1 MKISWE
7 NHLGKDPVLYA
18 RKVLKECGFKHPPIC
33 EKTVA
38 DYLGLEIK
46 ECSLDGLPQDE
57 DLREALETACA
68 WLERKPDGKS
78 NIGVYRD
85 TRPERKRLG
94 VFHECGHDILP
105 WHEKLNYLCS
115 ENDLGSTARKRIERE
130 AFKCGSEFLMPR
142 EMFVED
148 IVSLETGI
156 SAIEQ
161 FHIRYV
167 ASMEATAI
175 HYAYT
180 HPGLCGIVM
189 VEKAENQKPEA
200 IPRGDTSRGQLIL
213 PFKTPPKRVVLE
225 DDKNYP
231 IRVKYFVKS
240 HHFPKFI
247 RPGTGIEE
255 GNLIFDAWDSRRPMQ
270 GEIPAS
276 VFGSSAK
283 WDYKAECLLLGNTG
297 MVLVLLWLPNRQ
309 LKLNF
314 ENGVIL

>member
-1 MKISWE
+1 MKIVWE
-7 NHLGKDPVLYA
+7 DHLGNNAVRYA
-18 RKVLKECGFKHPPIC
+18 RKVLKECGFRHPPIC
-33 EKTVA
+33 EKTIA

-46 ECSLDGLPQDE
+46 EFSVDDIPEDRGLRDI
-57 DLREALETACA
+57 LKTACA
-68 WLERKPDGKS
+68 WLKRKPNGDPCIWLYG
-78 NIGVYRD
+78 D

-94 VFHECGHDILP
+94 VFHECGHAILP
-105 WHEKLNYLCS
+105 WHEELDYFCS
-115 ENDLGSTARKRIERE
+115 EKDLDPTVHKRIERE
-130 AFKCGSEFLMPR
+130 AFMCGAEFLMPR

-161 FHIRYV
+161 FHTRYV

-213 PFKTPPKRVVLE
+213 PFKTPPERIILK
-225 DDKNYP
+225 DDTRYP
-231 IRVKYFVKS
+231 LSVIYFVRS
-240 HHFPKFI
+240 HRFPKYI

-255 GNLIFDAWDSRRPMQ
+255 GNLIFEAWESWRPAQ

-276 VFGSSAK
+276 VFGSSTK
-283 WDYKAECLLLGNTG
+283 WVYNADCLPLGNTG
-297 MVLVLLWLPNRQ
+297 KLLVLLWLPDRY
-309 LKLNF
+309 LKFNF

>member
-1 MKISWE
+1 MKMLWE
-7 NHLGKDPVLYA
+7 NHLGKNPVLYA

-46 ECSLDGLPQDE
+46 EFSLDDAPQSEGLC
-57 DLREALETACA
+57 EAVKTACA
-68 WLERKPDGKS
+68 CLRRKPNGKS
-78 NIGVYRD
+78 FIRVYRD
-85 TRPERKRLG
+85 IRPERKRLG
-94 VFHECGHDILP
+94 IFHESGHAILP
-105 WHEKLNYLCS
+105 WHEELDYTCS
-115 ENDLGSTARKRIERE
+115 EKDLNPTVQKRIERE
-130 AFKCGSEFLMPR
+130 AFACGAEFLMPR

-148 IVSLETGI
+148 AMSLKTSI

-161 FHIRYV
+161 LHDRYV
-167 ASMEATAI
+167 ASVEATAI

-213 PFKTPPKRVVLE
+213 PFKTPPERIILE
-225 DDKNYP
+225 DNKKYP
-231 IRVKYFVKS
+231 MRVKYFVKS
-240 HHFPKFI
+240 HRFPKFI

-255 GNLIFDAWDSRRPMQ
+255 DNLVFEACDSWRPMR

-283 WDYKAECLLLGNTG
+283 WDYNAECLPLGNTG